1 MRSSTLLNVFVS
13 ALFIGFQGNAQR
25 LPGLD
30 KSPMDMAYFPPNF
43 AHDRQVD
50 NAVIRVT
57 YSRPQKKGRDIFGKM
72 VKYGKVWRT
81 GANESTEIKL
91 YQDIK
96 MGGKSVKAGTYSLF
110 TIPGEKSWEIIL
122 NTELDYWGSY
132 SYNEDADVLRITVP
146 ASTSD
151 EEVEAFTIAFEE
163 GDDQSG
169 QMILAWDKTL
179 VRVPFKY

>member
-1 MRSSTLLNVFVS
+1 
-13 ALFIGFQGNAQR
+13 
-25 LPGLD
+25 
-30 KSPMDMAYFPPNF
+30 
-43 AHDRQVD
+43 
-50 NAVIRVT
+50 
-57 YSRPQKKGRDIFGKM
+57 
-72 VKYGKVWRT
+72 
-81 GANESTEIKL
+81 
-91 YQDIK
+91 